1 MSIHEYIH
9 QSYLHLHFNFANFE
23 NIRFRAK
30 LPKMCTLFVNDY
42 NNGSIRSLFAVFDE
56 IFFLPSKDDI
66 MVFHRSKLQL
76 PIAVEREDTSNALHR
91 FFSIPLCSR
100 LPYRSDRRKGSVKIL
115 KPLANAFTTL
125 DKRRINMSYQY
136 SSKSKTCALK
146 GRKINFTMINDIFE
160 IFVRSFLL
168 AY

>member
-1 MSIHEYIH
+1 M
-9 QSYLHLHFNFANFE
+9 HLHFNFANFK

-30 LPKMCTLFVNDY
+30 LPKICTLLMNDY

-146 GRKINFTMINDIFE
+146 SRKINFVHNDKWYI
-160 IFVRSFLL
+160 RN
-168 AY
+168 Y

>member
-1 MSIHEYIH
+1 MNIFINRICIYISILLISRIFDFVQNFPRYVH
-9 QSYLHLHFNFANFE
+9 YLWT
-23 NIRFRAK
+23 II
-30 LPKMCTLFVNDY
+30 
-42 NNGSIRSLFAVFDE
+42 SIARYVPFSLFSTRSSSFPRKT
-56 IFFLPSKDDI
+56 IF
-66 MVFHRSKLQL
+66 FHRSKLQL

-146 GRKINFTMINDIFE
+146 SRKINFVHNDKWYI
-160 IFVRSFLL
+160 RN
-168 AY
+168 Y